1 MQMLKTIINSIII
14 AILVLS
20 ISFNI
25 FMVANYQST
34 CENIDTRRKADVL
47 YKLWHK
53 SLDWDWDWI
62 ACENLPYNEE

>member
-1 MQMLKTIINSIII
+1 MQKPIINSIII

-25 FMVANYQST
+25 FMVANYQTT
-34 CENIDTRRKADVL
+34 CENIDTKRKADVL
-47 YKLWHK
+47 YKLGHRH
-53 SLDWDWDWI
+53 LDWDWDGI